1 MLLDPHSGQYL
12 YFSVVLEDVLIQR
25 MVASS
30 SNPIATIEMLG
41 VACALSIWHDALAD
55 RAAII
60 FVDNEA
66 TKCCLIKGYSPQVDM
81 AAVCELCTRSEI
93 EQKSI
98 LYFER
103 VASPSNIGDGPSR
116 FALPPPLPSW
126 GTAQRSRLGVET
138 ATAHRA
144 PTARDLDAREFW
156 RQFPRGVR
164 DATCAS
170 APDVGYVSPMLY
182 KKWT

>member
-41 VACALSIWHDALAD
+41 VACALSIWHDVLAD

-60 FVDNEA
+60 FVDNEV

-81 AAVCELCTRSEI
+81 AAVCELCTSSEI
-93 EQKSI
+93 EQRSI

-116 FALPPPLPSW
+116 FAPPPPLPRW
-126 GTAQRSRLGVET
+126 GTPQRSWLPPSPRHHQSAIGACDLE
-138 ATAHRA
+138 ARA
-144 PTARDLDAREFW
+144 FW
-156 RQFPRGVR
+156 RLFPRG
-164 DATCAS
+164 
-170 APDVGYVSPMLY
+170 
-182 KKWT
+182 